1 MQVSW
6 YIAKKLILS
15 RKDSRFINLISTVSI
30 IGIALGVATL
40 IIAIENQ
47 DGLVAEDYY
56 KQGLAINRVLAREKH
71 ASDLRLSAQMMVSGK
86 RIRIRLDGEGAFPD
100 SIVLRFV
107 HPTRA
112 GEDREAD
119 LSSTA
124 AGWYEGILPPLSEG
138 HWRLQ
143 IEDAQ
148 STWRLTGTWTTDQ
161 ESVLISSEDV
171 AR

>member
-1 MQVSW
+1 MSTETIGRPRTHW
-6 YIAKKLILS
+6 YREPWPWILIGLPLSAVIA
-15 RKDSRFINLISTVSI
+15 
-30 IGIALGVATL
+30 GIATL

-71 ASDLRLSAQMMVSGK
+71 ASDLGLTAQLMVSGK
-86 RIRIRLDGEGAFPD
+86 RIRIRLDSEGAFPD
-100 SIVLRFV
+100 SIRLRFV

-112 GEDREAD
+112 GEDRETD
-119 LSSTA
+119 LNSTA
-124 AGWYEGILPPLSEG
+124 AGWYEGILPPLSDG
-138 HWRLQ
+138 HWRLH

-148 STWRLTGTWTTDQ
+148 STWRLTGTWTTAQ
-161 ESVLISSEDV
+161 ESVVISSEDV